1 MKVLVTGATGFIGSH
16 VVPRLLAAGHGVR
29 VLARASSDTSGLPH
43 ETEVVRGELAGAHE
57 ACDGIDGLV
66 HLAGISGSMLR
77 RGDPGRELRKT
88 NVEDTALLFEA
99 ARRGGARRAVL
110 VTSMWTMVAPELA
123 EVSPYVRSRVDA
135 ETAVLASGLSTV
147 ILCPSFVV
155 GAGDRGPSFPGA
167 IVRAFARGKLPIVPP
182 GGSMWISVQD
192 VASAIGA
199 ALERGAHGR
208 RYILGAEYRSYVE
221 VGTAAAV
228 AAGRRMPGWTLPRA
242 AASAIGR
249 MGDRMLWVTGRRAPI
264 PLGPGVNLLCQRAA
278 VDCSGHWTDLGPP
291 RVAVLDAVRDAV
303 TWFQA
308 HGHLRLR

>member
-1 MKVLVTGATGFIGSH
+1 MKILVTGATGFIGSH
-16 VVPRLLAAGHGVR
+16 VVRRLLAAGHGVR

-43 ETEVVRGELAGAHE
+43 EAEVTRGELASAHE

-99 ARRGGARRAVL
+99 ARRGGAHRAVL
-110 VTSMWTMVAPELA
+110 VTSMWTMLAPQLA

-155 GAGDRGPSFPGA
+155 GAGDRGPNFPGA
-167 IVRAFARGKLPIVPP
+167 IVRAFARGKLPMVPP

-199 ALERGAHGR
+199 AIERGAQGR

-221 VGTAAAV
+221 VGAVAAA

-249 MGDRMLWVTGRRAPI
+249 TADLMLWVAGRGAPI
-264 PLGPGVNLLCQRAA
+264 PLGPGVNLLCQRTA
-278 VDCSGHWTDLGPP
+278 VDCSEHWTDLGQPQ
-291 RVAVLDAVRDAV
+291 VAVLDAVRESV

-308 HGHLRLR
+308 HGHL